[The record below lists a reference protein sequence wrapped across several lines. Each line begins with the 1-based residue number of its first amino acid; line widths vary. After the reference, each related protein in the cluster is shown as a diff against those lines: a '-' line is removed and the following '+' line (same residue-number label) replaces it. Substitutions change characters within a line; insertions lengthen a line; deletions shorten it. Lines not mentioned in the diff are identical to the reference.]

1 MALPFLLDTSTS
13 AFASAS
19 SLSVCPFLTR
29 EEFECACRAFLDRV
43 HLLGLSAVGWSSIQL
58 VHQVVVSLLSIY
70 VFPAA
75 VGQMEIPATGP
86 ILKLS
91 RSIDNVDIHQY
102 NATPAVDTTEPRLE
116 ASEDDPEALV
126 RTSRPSTCLLVEY
139 EILLSPT
146 YQVPVLYFML
156 RGSNLGPL
164 GVDAVYHYLVAD
176 QHKKEL
182 QSVGVMGGIS
192 FGYHPL
198 SETPTFFVH
207 PCNTADA
214 MRQIVGQ
221 QNITPEKYLI
231 AWLGL
236 IGNHLGLHLPK
247 ELLKL
252 ESKEQGNPKT

>member
-126 RTSRPSTCLLVEY
+126 L
-139 EILLSPT
+139 
-146 YQVPVLYFML
+146 PVLYFML